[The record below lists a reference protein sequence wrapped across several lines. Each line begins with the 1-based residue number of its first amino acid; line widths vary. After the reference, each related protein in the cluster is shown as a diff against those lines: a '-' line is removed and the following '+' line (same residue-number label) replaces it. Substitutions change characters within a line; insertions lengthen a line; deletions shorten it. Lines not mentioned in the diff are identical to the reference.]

1 MLLNR
6 FSVFVHTELDEVMT
20 RSSEP
25 DFVGLANQRLVSTL
39 TKNLAN
45 MEHFSKRDAVS
56 FYDFRLQ
63 TIEV

>member
-1 MLLNR
+1 MKK
-6 FSVFVHTELDEVMT
+6 FVLSTELEELLT

-25 DFVGLANQRLVSTL
+25 SFVGLVNERLISTL

-56 FYDFRLQ
+56 
-63 TIEV
+63 